1 LRTIETNG
9 GETVRHSRVVRISIA
24 AAAAIAALLV
34 AGVASAATITKNIPS
49 AGTFAVPNAPAPQA
63 GVSGG
68 LPEIDP
74 ASLDAD
80 PLAQGAT
87 VNRGD
92 SGGRFDH
99 HGRHGDRHQ
108 SSNPSS
114 CRASQG

>member
-1 LRTIETNG
+1 M
-9 GETVRHSRVVRISIA
+9 RHSRVVRISIA

-92 SGGRFDH
+92 SGGRVTATAATATII
-99 HGRHGDRHQ
+99 RARIQ
-108 SSNPSS
+108 SS
-114 CRASQG
+114 CRASRG